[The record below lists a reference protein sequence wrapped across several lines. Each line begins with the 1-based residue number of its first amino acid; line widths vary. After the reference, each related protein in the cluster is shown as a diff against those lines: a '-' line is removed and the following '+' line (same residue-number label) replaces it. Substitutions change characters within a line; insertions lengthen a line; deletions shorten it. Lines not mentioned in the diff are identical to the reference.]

1 MDTHR
6 PNDKPH
12 ARALMRILL
21 FGVTVS
27 QRGHSEGGH
36 RYWHANPAMTESLIC
51 TTSFAAR
58 QGSGA
63 L

>member
-21 FGVTVS
+21 FGVAMS
-27 QRGHSEGGH
+27 QQPGHSEGDH
-36 RYWHANPAMTESLIC
+36 SYWHANPPITESLI
-51 TTSFAAR
+51 
-58 QGSGA
+58 
-63 L
+63 